1 MWHECLSSSKKKV
14 SSETCVCNIFSL
26 AHCKKFSLTLDLNIR
41 TVDFFQLFVLSF
53 LIIALCLQETVG
65 WCEVEGMLFAFH

>member
-1 MWHECLSSSKKKV
+1 MPSSKKKV

-26 AHCKKFSLTLDLNIR
+26 AHCKQFSLTLDLNIR

-53 LIIALCLQETVG
+53 FNYRIVFARDG
-65 WCEVEGMLFAFH
+65 WLV